1 MIRLYLVRH
10 GQTVENLEHILQGH
24 MPGHLTN
31 AGKEQMRQLGKE
43 LAGIHFDHLLCSDLQ
58 RAIDSAICM
67 NLSLPVTTTPLLR
80 ERDWGIFTGCKIETI
95 RRDEAFPESVESTE
109 QLYCRATLFIEFLLK
124 NYDGKSILCVSHGL
138 FNRFISSV
146 VSGKPYY
153 EIPRFENSG
162 FQKLQVEQLPQKRP
176 CCTTSDKDE
185 ASAN

>member
-109 QLYCRATLFIEFLLK
+109 QLYCRATLLSNFTEELRRKKYLVRKPRTIQPLYFLRCQRK
-124 NYDGKSILCVSHGL
+124 AIL
-138 FNRFISSV
+138 
-146 VSGKPYY
+146 
-153 EIPRFENSG
+153 
-162 FQKLQVEQLPQKRP
+162 
-176 CCTTSDKDE
+176 
-185 ASAN
+185 

>member
-109 QLYCRATLFIEFLLK
+109 QLYRRATLFYRFFTEELRRKKYLVRKPRTIQPL
-124 NYDGKSILCVSHGL
+124 YILRCQRKAIL
-138 FNRFISSV
+138 
-146 VSGKPYY
+146 
-153 EIPRFENSG
+153 
-162 FQKLQVEQLPQKRP
+162 
-176 CCTTSDKDE
+176 
-185 ASAN
+185 

>member
-95 RRDEAFPESVESTE
+95 RRDEAFRNRLKARSNYTAG
-109 QLYCRATLFIEFLLK
+109 QRFLS
-124 NYDGKSILCVSHGL
+124 NFY
-138 FNRFISSV
+138 
-146 VSGKPYY
+146 
-153 EIPRFENSG
+153 
-162 FQKLQVEQLPQKRP
+162 
-176 CCTTSDKDE
+176 
-185 ASAN
+185 